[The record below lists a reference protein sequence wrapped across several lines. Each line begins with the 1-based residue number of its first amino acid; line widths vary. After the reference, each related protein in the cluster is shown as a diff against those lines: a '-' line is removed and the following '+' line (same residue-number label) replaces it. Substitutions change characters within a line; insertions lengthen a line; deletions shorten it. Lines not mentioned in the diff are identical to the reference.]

1 MQIYVCII
9 ERTNAKNMVDIH
21 AHILPGLDDG
31 AESVEEALRMASIA
45 AESGIYHMAATS
57 HGNYYPS
64 TIEQYKDA
72 FHRLQEAITAHKIP
86 LKLYS
91 GMEIFLDDDAFLH
104 LERGELL
111 TLNHT
116 NYLLVEFDFGEMPS
130 NMIRR
135 IQKLQKMGYR
145 VVVAHPERYIAVQ
158 KDPDLALFLY
168 EQDCTLQVN
177 GGSLLGMFGRRCRQA
192 SERLMGEGIA
202 GVIATDA
209 HDTEYRSP
217 DIQEL
222 VNYLTQNYGFS
233 VMKMLLS
240 ENPSRILKGYD
251 ILRQEYEEGK
261 EE

>member
-1 MQIYVCII
+1 
-9 ERTNAKNMVDIH
+9 MVDIH

-57 HGNYYPS
+57 HGNYYPY
-64 TIEQYKDA
+64 TIEQYNDA

-111 TLNHT
+111 TL
-116 NYLLVEFDFGEMPS
+116 
-130 NMIRR
+130 
-135 IQKLQKMGYR
+135 
-145 VVVAHPERYIAVQ
+145 YIAVQ
-158 KDPDLALFLY
+158 KDPELALFLY

>member
-1 MQIYVCII
+1 
-9 ERTNAKNMVDIH
+9 
-21 AHILPGLDDG
+21 
-31 AESVEEALRMASIA
+31 MASIA

-57 HGNYYPS
+57 HGNYYPY
-64 TIEQYKDA
+64 TIEQYNDA

-158 KDPDLALFLY
+158 KDPELALFLY

>member
-1 MQIYVCII
+1 M
-9 ERTNAKNMVDIH
+9 
-21 AHILPGLDDG
+21 
-31 AESVEEALRMASIA
+31 
-45 AESGIYHMAATS
+45 
-57 HGNYYPS
+57 
-64 TIEQYKDA
+64 
-72 FHRLQEAITAHKIP
+72 
-86 LKLYS
+86 
-91 GMEIFLDDDAFLH
+91 H

-209 HDTEYRSP
+209 HDTEYRS
-217 DIQEL
+217 
-222 VNYLTQNYGFS
+222 
-233 VMKMLLS
+233 
-240 ENPSRILKGYD
+240 RIF
-251 ILRQEYEEGK
+251 RNW
-261 EE
+261 